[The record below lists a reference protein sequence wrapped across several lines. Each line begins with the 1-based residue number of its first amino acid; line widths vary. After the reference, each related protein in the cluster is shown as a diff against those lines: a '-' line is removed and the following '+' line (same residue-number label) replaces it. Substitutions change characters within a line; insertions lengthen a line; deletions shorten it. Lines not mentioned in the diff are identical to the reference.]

1 MPLKSLHSDEYEAFL
16 QVLIAARKDAGIT
29 QQDLAKALGKPQSF
43 VSKYERRERRLDV
56 VEFVAVAR
64 AIGLEPGKTIREIEA
79 RIASRSKQGTPR

>member
-64 AIGLEPGKTIREIEA
+64 AIGLEPSKTIREIEA

>member
-1 MPLKSLHSDEYEAFL
+1 MKSLHSDEYEAFL

>member
-43 VSKYERRERRLDV
+43 VSKYERRERRIDV
-56 VEFVAVAR
+56 VEFVFIAR
-64 AIGLEPGKTIREIEA
+64 AIGLDPSDSIREIEA
-79 RIASRSKQGTPR
+79 RIASRSDQGTPR